1 MGRLDSDAAIETADI
16 VLMNDKLS
24 KLVTAIKIA
33 ARIRGIVWQNIF
45 FVLGV
50 KGIVLLLGAVG
61 VTGMCKAV
69 FADVNV
75 FLIAILN
82 AMRVMKVNNV

>member
-16 VLMNDKLS
+16 VLMNDTLS

-45 FVLGV
+45 FV
-50 KGIVLLLGAVG
+50 
-61 VTGMCKAV
+61 
-69 FADVNV
+69 
-75 FLIAILN
+75 
-82 AMRVMKVNNV
+82 